1 MNNSFYACC
10 AAESFVIIALLLVI
24 VVVLSDYLKTI
35 KNQLWKVIENTRP
48 IDVCGNG
55 AWQTVLQI
63 RDDTTAIKDILGK
76 DDGDESKT
84 DVSGDVWALAPCPE
98 CDGPASMH
106 YDHDSGD
113 GYFVVCSKYSRHEGC
128 RYSIVTGGST
138 RRLAATEWN
147 RNVVDYVRK
156 KVRVEASDA

>member
-1 MNNSFYACC
+1 MNSFHACC
-10 AAESFVIIALLLVI
+10 AAELFVIISLLLVI
-24 VVVLSDYLKTI
+24 AVFLNDGMKTI
-35 KNQLWKVIENTRP
+35 RNLLWKVIENTRP

-63 RDDTTAIKDILGK
+63 RDDTTAIKDILDK

-98 CDGPASMH
+98 CGGPASMH
-106 YDHDSGD
+106 YDHDGGD
-113 GYFVVCSKYSRHEGC
+113 GYFVICSKYSRHEDC
-128 RYSIVTGGST
+128 RYSIITGGST

-147 RNVVDYVRK
+147 RNVVTYARQ
-156 KVRVEASDA
+156 KVRVEDSND

>member
-1 MNNSFYACC
+1 MNSFHAFCV
-10 AAESFVIIALLLVI
+10 AGLFVIMALLLVI
-24 VVVLSDYLKTI
+24 AIILSDHVKDF
-35 KNQLWKVIENTRP
+35 KNLLWKVIENTRP
-48 IDVCGNG
+48 IDACGNV
-55 AWQTVLQI
+55 AWQTVLEI
-63 RDDTTAIKDILGK
+63 HDDTTAIKDILGK

-98 CDGPASMH
+98 CGGPASIH
-106 YDHDSGD
+106 YDHESGD

-147 RNVVDYVRK
+147 RNVVTYARQ
-156 KVRVEASDA
+156 KVRVEDSND

>member
-1 MNNSFYACC
+1 MNSFHAFCV
-10 AAESFVIIALLLVI
+10 AGLFVIMALLLVI
-24 VVVLSDYLKTI
+24 AIILNDYVKDF
-35 KNQLWKVIENTRP
+35 KNLLWKVIENTRP

-76 DDGDESKT
+76 DDEDESKT

-98 CDGPASMH
+98 CGGPASMH

-113 GYFVVCSKYSRHEGC
+113 GYFVMCSKYSRHEGC
-128 RYSIVTGGST
+128 RYSIVTAGST

-147 RNVVDYVRK
+147 RNVVNYARK
-156 KVRVEASDA
+156 KVQVEASND